1 MKKRFFAIVAILYL
15 IFSIGFINYRVICR
29 NNLVKSGLVAND
41 RKNVPCGRCNENGC
55 ENSGKG
61 KCCEHRVQLLKIN
74 MDQADFK
81 PVLDNELSHLAA
93 SYIFLPFD
101 NSLFAVKSFAYSF
114 SSENAPPD
122 SGQTPLNILHCTYLI

>member
-1 MKKRFFAIVAILYL
+1 MKKSFFAILAIFYL
-15 IFSIGFINYRVICR
+15 VFSIGFINYRVICR
-29 NNLVKSGLVAND
+29 NDLVKSGLVAND

-55 ENSGKG
+55 ENTGKR

-81 PVLDNELSHLAA
+81 PVLENESWHLIF

-101 NSLFAVKSFAYSF
+101 NSLFVVKPLAYSF

-122 SGQTPLNILHCTYLI
+122 SRRTPLNILHCTYLI